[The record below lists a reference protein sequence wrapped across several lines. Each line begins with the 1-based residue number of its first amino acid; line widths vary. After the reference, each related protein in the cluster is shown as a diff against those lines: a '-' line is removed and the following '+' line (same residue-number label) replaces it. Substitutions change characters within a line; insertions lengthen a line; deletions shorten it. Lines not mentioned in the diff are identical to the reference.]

1 MTVSFYRSVLQV
13 QDFIAKF
20 FLNSVVTIGFN
31 PANYSVSEGAGSVN
45 VTLSLL
51 SGTLARALSVV
62 LVTSLNDGTAT
73 GEIPFLAF
81 MSSIVLKSVLF

>member
-1 MTVSFYRSVLQV
+1 
-13 QDFIAKF
+13 
-20 FLNSVVTIGFN
+20 VVTFGLN

-62 LVTSLNDGTAT
+62 LETSLSNGTAT
-73 GEIPFLAF
+73 GGILFVAF
-81 MSSIVLKSVLF
+81 WY

>member
-1 MTVSFYRSVLQV
+1 M
-13 QDFIAKF
+13 
-20 FLNSVVTIGFN
+20 VTFGLN

-62 LVTSLNDGTAT
+62 LETSLNDGTAT
-73 GEIPFLAF
+73 GGILFVAF
-81 MSSIVLKSVLF
+81 WY